1 MLTALFFLKKVAY
14 SLYLASLLTIA
25 AYLALQIF
33 LIFFMPRSIPF
44 SICIYIKFDTY
55 FIASRMAAPNALAER
70 FNDAVR
76 SMTSIGYRKE
86 TVVRIL
92 KKLLTVYG
100 HNWVHIEADN
110 YTTLVNAL
118 CDADD
123 KNPKVCSP
131 FISSFLE
138 WLCSVSLVRYIV
150 FF

>member
-1 MLTALFFLKKVAY
+1 
-14 SLYLASLLTIA
+14 
-25 AYLALQIF
+25 
-33 LIFFMPRSIPF
+33 MPQSIPF
-44 SICIYIKFDTY
+44 TICIYIKFDAY
-55 FIASRMAAPNALAER
+55 FIASRMAAPNALEER

-100 HNWVHIEADN
+100 DNWVHIEADN

-123 KNPKVCSP
+123 QNPKVCSLLL
-131 FISSFLE
+131 F
-138 WLCSVSLVRYIV
+138 
-150 FF
+150 